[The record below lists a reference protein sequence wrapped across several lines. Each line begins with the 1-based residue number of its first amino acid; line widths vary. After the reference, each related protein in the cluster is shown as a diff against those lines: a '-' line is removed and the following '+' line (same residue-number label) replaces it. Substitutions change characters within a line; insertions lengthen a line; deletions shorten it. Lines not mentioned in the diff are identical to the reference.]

1 MCGIFGFYGE
11 NPNKSLLVKSSKYLN
26 HRGPDDY
33 NYFFCPKNKIFISH
47 SRLAII
53 DLKYGK
59 QPMTSVCGN
68 FCITFNGEIYNSNE
82 LKKQLLAKS
91 YRFKTNNSDTE
102 VLLNGFSEWREKLFR
117 KINGMFALAI
127 YDKKKGKLFLARD
140 RFGQKPLFYVFKNN
154 NFFFSSEIKP
164 LFFYVKN
171 DVNKLAVA
179 KSLAYGFIPGTET
192 IYKNIF
198 KLKHGSYLEFD
209 INKKKI
215 VSSSYWK
222 FRIKENKQFKKKE
235 EILEE
240 FSEVFSRSLKRT
252 MISDVPVGVFLS
264 GGIDSSII
272 TCEAIK
278 INSKIKTFNI
288 GFSEITFDEK
298 EYASI
303 VSQFFNTKHY
313 TKNFGIND
321 LLKNIDK
328 IFDKINEPIL
338 DPSLLPTY
346 YLSKFTSKYVKVT
359 LSGDGADELFG
370 GYDTFRALKYAQ
382 IFESFFSNKTLNKFK
397 KIADLL
403 PVSDINMGIDFKIKR
418 SLGGLGSG
426 QSLWNPLWLAP
437 GYIKEINHLFDCK
450 YTNEEIYEDA
460 VKLWNESKCKNLIE
474 KTSEFYNNFYLSE
487 NILVK
492 TDRASMLNSLETR
505 APFLDNEV
513 VDFAINLPSKFKINK
528 GLLKLTYA
536 KKLPK
541 KILSRQKKGFGIP
554 LIKWLKNL
562 NYDDRA
568 LNFGNFN
575 FQELRKITAN
585 HGKGGDFRLLLWSLF
600 IYSKLKL
607 TQENLV

>member
-1 MCGIFGFYGE
+1 MCGIFGFYGD
-11 NPNKSLLVKSSKYLN
+11 NPNKNLLVKSSKYLN

-33 NYFFCPKNKIFISH
+33 NFYFCPKNKIFISH

-59 QPMTSVCGN
+59 QPMTSICGN

-82 LKKQLLAKS
+82 LKKDLLAKS
-91 YRFKTNNSDTE
+91 YKFKTNNSDTE
-102 VLLNGFSEWREKLFR
+102 VLLNGFSEWKEKLFE

-127 YDKKKGKLFLARD
+127 YDKNNSKLFLARD
-140 RFGQKPLFYVFKNN
+140 RFGQKPLFFVFKNN

-164 LFFYVKN
+164 LFFHLKN
-171 DVNKLAVA
+171 VVNKIAVA
-179 KSLAYGFIPGTET
+179 KSLAYGFIPGSDT
-192 IYKNIF
+192 IYKNIS
-198 KLKHGSYLEFD
+198 KLQHGSYLEFD

-215 VSSSYWK
+215 TSQNYWK
-222 FRIKENKQFKKKE
+222 FRIKGNKQFKKKA
-235 EILEE
+235 EIMEE

-252 MISDVPVGVFLS
+252 MISDVPVGIFLS

-272 TCEAIK
+272 SHDAVK
-278 INSKIKTFNI
+278 INSQIKTFNI
-288 GFSEITFDEK
+288 GFSEVSFDEK
-298 EYASI
+298 KYASI
-303 VSQFFNTKHY
+303 VSQFLNTRHF
-313 TKNFGIND
+313 TKNFGVND

-328 IFDKINEPIL
+328 IFEKIDEPIL

-346 YLSKFTSKYVKVT
+346 FLSKFTSKYVKVA

-370 GYDTFRALKYAQ
+370 GYDTFRALKYAKV
-382 IFESFFSNKTLNKFK
+382 FEKLFSKPTLNKFK
-397 KIADLL
+397 KFAHLL
-403 PVSDINMGIDFKIKR
+403 PISSTNMGIDFKIKR
-418 SLGGLGSG
+418 GLEGLGAG

-437 GYIKEINHLFDCK
+437 AYIKEINHLFDCN

-460 VKLWNESKCKNLIE
+460 VKLWNESESKDLIE

-505 APFLDNEV
+505 APFLDNDV
-513 VDFAINLPSKFKINK
+513 VDFAINLPSKFKVNK
-528 GLLKLTYA
+528 NLLKLTYA
-536 KKLPK
+536 KKLPR
-541 KILSRQKKGFGIP
+541 KILYRQKKGFGIP

-562 NYDDRA
+562 NYDERT
-568 LNFGNFN
+568 LGFRNFN
-575 FQELRKITAN
+575 FLELQKIIAN
-585 HGKGGDFRLLLWSLF
+585 HGKRGDFRLLLWSIF

-607 TQENLV
+607 T

>member
-1 MCGIFGFYGE
+1 MCGIFGFYGD
-11 NPNKSLLVKSSKYLN
+11 NPNKNLLVKSSKYLN

-33 NYFFCPKNKIFISH
+33 NFYFCPKNKIFISH

-59 QPMTSVCGN
+59 QPMTSICGN

-82 LKKQLLAKS
+82 LKKDLLAKS
-91 YRFKTNNSDTE
+91 YKFKTNNSDTE
-102 VLLNGFSEWREKLFR
+102 VLLNGFSEWKEKLFE

-127 YDKKKGKLFLARD
+127 YDKNNSKLFLARD
-140 RFGQKPLFYVFKNN
+140 RFGQKPLFFVFKNN

-171 DVNKLAVA
+171 VVNKIAIA
-179 KSLAYGFIPGTET
+179 KSLAYGFIPGSDT
-192 IYKNIF
+192 IYKDIS
-198 KLKHGSYLEFD
+198 KLQHGSYLEFD

-215 VSSSYWK
+215 TSQNYWK
-222 FRIKENKQFKKKE
+222 FRIKGNKQFKKKA
-235 EILEE
+235 EIMEE

-252 MISDVPVGVFLS
+252 MISDVPVGIFLS

-272 TCEAIK
+272 THEAVK
-278 INSKIKTFNI
+278 INSQIKTFNI
-288 GFSEITFDEK
+288 GFSEVSFDEK

-303 VSQFFNTKHY
+303 VSQFLDTRHF
-313 TKNFGIND
+313 TKNFGVND

-328 IFDKINEPIL
+328 IFEKIDEPIL

-346 YLSKFTSKYVKVT
+346 FLSKFTSKYVKVA

-370 GYDTFRALKYAQ
+370 GYDTFRALKYAKV
-382 IFESFFSNKTLNKFK
+382 FEKLFSKPTLNKFK
-397 KIADLL
+397 KFAHLL
-403 PVSDINMGIDFKIKR
+403 PISSINMGIDFKIKR
-418 SLGGLGSG
+418 GLAGLGGG

-437 GYIKEINHLFDCK
+437 AYIKEINHLFDCN

-460 VKLWNESKCKNLIE
+460 VKLWNESESKDLIE

-505 APFLDNEV
+505 APFLDNDV
-513 VDFAINLPSKFKINK
+513 VDFAINLPSKFKVNK
-528 GLLKLTYA
+528 NLLKLTYA
-536 KKLPK
+536 KKLPR
-541 KILSRQKKGFGIP
+541 KILYRQKKGFGIP

-562 NYDDRA
+562 SYDERT
-568 LNFGNFN
+568 LRFGNFN
-575 FQELRKITAN
+575 FLELQKIVAN
-585 HGKGGDFRLLLWSLF
+585 HGKRGDFRLLLWSIF
-600 IYSKLKL
+600 VYSKLRL
-607 TQENLV
+607 T

>member
-1 MCGIFGFYGE
+1 MCGIFGFYGD
-11 NPNKSLLVKSSKYLN
+11 NPNKNLLVKSSKYLN

-33 NYFFCPKNKIFISH
+33 NFYFCPKNKIFISH

-59 QPMTSVCGN
+59 QPMTSICGN

-82 LKKQLLAKS
+82 LKKDLLAKS
-91 YRFKTNNSDTE
+91 YKFKTNNSDTE
-102 VLLNGFSEWREKLFR
+102 VLLNGFSEWKEKLFE

-127 YDKKKGKLFLARD
+127 YDKNNSKLFLARD
-140 RFGQKPLFYVFKNN
+140 RFGQKPLFFVFKNN

-171 DVNKLAVA
+171 VVNKIAIA
-179 KSLAYGFIPGTET
+179 KSLAYGFIPGSDT
-192 IYKNIF
+192 IYKDIS
-198 KLKHGSYLEFD
+198 KLQHGSYLEFD

-215 VSSSYWK
+215 TSQNYWK
-222 FRIKENKQFKKKE
+222 FRIKENKQFKKKA
-235 EILEE
+235 EIIEE

-252 MISDVPVGVFLS
+252 MISDVPVGIFLS

-272 TCEAIK
+272 THEAVK
-278 INSKIKTFNI
+278 INSQIKTFNI
-288 GFSEITFDEK
+288 GFSEVSFDEK

-303 VSQFFNTKHY
+303 VSQFLDTRHF
-313 TKNFGIND
+313 TKNFGVND

-328 IFDKINEPIL
+328 IFEKIDEPIL

-346 YLSKFTSKYVKVT
+346 FLSKFTSKYVKVA

-370 GYDTFRALKYAQ
+370 GYDTFRALKYAKV
-382 IFESFFSNKTLNKFK
+382 FEKLFSKPTLNKFK
-397 KIADLL
+397 KFAHLL
-403 PVSDINMGIDFKIKR
+403 PISSINMGIDFKIKR
-418 SLGGLGSG
+418 GLAGLGGG

-437 GYIKEINHLFDCK
+437 AYIKEINHLFDCN

-460 VKLWNESKCKNLIE
+460 VKLWNESESKDLIE

-505 APFLDNEV
+505 APFLDNDV
-513 VDFAINLPSKFKINK
+513 VDFAINLPSKFKVNK
-528 GLLKLTYA
+528 NLLKLTYA
-536 KKLPK
+536 KKLPR
-541 KILSRQKKGFGIP
+541 KILYRQKKGFGIP

-562 NYDDRA
+562 SYDERT
-568 LNFGNFN
+568 LRFGNFN
-575 FQELRKITAN
+575 FLELQKIVAN
-585 HGKGGDFRLLLWSLF
+585 HGKRGDFRLLLWSIF
-600 IYSKLKL
+600 VYSKLRL
-607 TQENLV
+607 T